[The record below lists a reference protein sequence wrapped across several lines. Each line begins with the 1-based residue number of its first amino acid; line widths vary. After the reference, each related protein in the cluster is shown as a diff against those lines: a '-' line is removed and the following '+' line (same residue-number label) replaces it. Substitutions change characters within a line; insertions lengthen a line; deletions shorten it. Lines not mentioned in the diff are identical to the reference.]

1 MIYYNTTG
9 GKTTRQENKS
19 DVRKDNR
26 HDRYDRRKK
35 SDEHLQWVTVIYILP
50 LAEFSEVGVEWH
62 ERV

>member
-1 MIYYNTTG
+1 MIYYNTTS

-26 HDRYDRRKK
+26 RDGYDRRKK

-50 LAEFSEVGVEWH
+50 FAKFSEVRVEWH
-62 ERV
+62 EGV